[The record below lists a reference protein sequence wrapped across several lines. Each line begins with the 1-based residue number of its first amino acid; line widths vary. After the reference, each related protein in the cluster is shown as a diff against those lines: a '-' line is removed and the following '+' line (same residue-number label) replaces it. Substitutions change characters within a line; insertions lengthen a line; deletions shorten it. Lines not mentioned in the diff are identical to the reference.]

1 MTVIWFVIWLIA
13 NNIGDREA
21 LTFDPLNVWAATLL
35 FVIALDINRPQG
47 IPGRREK

>member
-1 MTVIWFVIWLIA
+1 MTLIWFVIWLIA

-21 LTFDPLNVWAATLL
+21 LRFDPLNVWAATLL

-47 IPGRREK
+47 VPRRRGK